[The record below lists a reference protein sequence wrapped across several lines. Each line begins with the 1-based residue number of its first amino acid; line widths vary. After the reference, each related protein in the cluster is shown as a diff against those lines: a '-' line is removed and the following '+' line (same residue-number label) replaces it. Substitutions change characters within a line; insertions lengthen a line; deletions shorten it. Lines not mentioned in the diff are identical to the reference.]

1 MEKIKKYPLLVVFLA
16 IVLAAAFVDMFI
28 KEDIEF
34 SELEN
39 RYLAKPPEFTVAALA
54 KGTFASKYEDYVND
68 QFIERNNFIA
78 LKALTEKALGK
89 TENNSVIYGAD
100 NYLFE
105 KMIKLDTKQFNKNK
119 DAILEFIETQTS
131 AAVKVALVPS
141 SYVVLEEKLP
151 TGLPGIAQNEYIKDF
166 YADVEAAGATT
177 IDAYALLEGHKDEY
191 IYYRTDHHW
200 TNAGALL
207 FYNQYVTALGM
218 QPFDYSTLQTL
229 QAEGFAGT
237 YYSKAKPY
245 NQLFDTIEYYDLN
258 LAQVLVDGEPR
269 ADYYDAAQFLEKD
282 KYAAFLWG
290 NNGHTVLKS
299 GDVQNGRKVLVIKD
313 SYGNSFAPLLTANFE
328 EVHIIDLRAVGQGIA
343 DILEEQQF
351 DEVLILYS
359 FSNFTT
365 DMNVFKMNF

>member
-1 MEKIKKYPLLVVFLA
+1 MEKIKKYPLLIVFFAL
-16 IVLAAAFVDMFI
+16 VLGLAFVDAFV
-28 KEDIEF
+28 KADQDF
-34 SELEN
+34 SDFEN
-39 RYLAKPPEFTVAALA
+39 RYLAKPPEITFSAIA
-54 KGTFASKYEDYVND
+54 KGTFAQKYEEYVND
-68 QFIERNNFIA
+68 QFLQRNNFIA

-100 NYLFE
+100 DYLFE
-105 KMIKLDTKQFNKNK
+105 KLIKLDTKQFNKNK
-119 DAILEFIETQTS
+119 DAIIEFIETQTD

-141 SYVVLEEKLP
+141 SYVVLEDKLP
-151 TGLPGIAQNEYIKDF
+151 TGLPNIDQNYYINEF
-166 YADVEAAGATT
+166 YSEVETAGGTVL
-177 IDAYALLEGHKDEY
+177 DAYKVLAPQKDEY

-200 TNAGALL
+200 TNNGALL
-207 FYNQYVTALGM
+207 FYSEYITALGM
-218 QPFDYSTLQTL
+218 QPFNYGSLKTQM
-229 QAEGFAGT
+229 AEGFAGT

-245 NQLFDTIEYYDLN
+245 KQVLDIIEYYDLP
-258 LAQVLVDGEPR
+258 LAQVLVEGEER
-269 ADYYDAAQFLEKD
+269 ENYYNPEQFLEKD

-299 GDVQNGRKVLVIKD
+299 AQVQNGQKVLVIKD

-343 DILEEQQF
+343 EILEEQQF